1 METGRRFAR
10 VIGTGLAL
18 VLCGVLI
25 GWPEAKPDFQGNWSN
40 ATQTP
45 LERLWT
51 DDGAL
56 TEDAAAAVERAARDL
71 DSTRPFGD
79 PGLTVLR
86 IDGEPRSSIIID
98 PPNGRFPPLTA
109 AGARRVAALAA
120 RGQQFGEF
128 DHPEVRP
135 LSERCLV
142 SFGSNTGPP
151 MLPNYFEN
159 NNYTIV
165 QTDDHVMIMSEM
177 IHDARIIPIGATT
190 HRPSRIRPWFGD
202 AIGHWEGATLVVETI
217 NIHPLQLDQA
227 NMWWAYRGASA
238 DVKVTER
245 LTLAGPDTIRYR
257 FTIEDPATFTRPVT
271 GELLFSRMAEPLYE
285 YACHEGNVSIANILS
300 GARAREKH
308 STDRQPEH
316 R

>member
-1 METGRRFAR
+1 LSGPHA
-10 VIGTGLAL
+10 
-18 VLCGVLI
+18 
-25 GWPEAKPDFQGNWSN
+25 
-40 ATQTP
+40 
-45 LERLWT
+45 
-51 DDGAL
+51 
-56 TEDAAAAVERAARDL
+56 
-71 DSTRPFGD
+71 RPFGD

-109 AGARRVAALAA
+109 EGARRVAALAA

-177 IHDARIIPIGATT
+177 IHDARIIPIGATP
-190 HRPSRIRPWFGD
+190 HRPSRMRPWFGD

-308 STDRQPEH
+308 STDREP
-316 R
+316 